1 MSDLSTVEL
10 EVVRRLR
17 ESAHPDAIGRID
29 AVVAEVAPVLAD
41 VDARV
46 VAERVRARVGGLG
59 PLQPLC
65 DDPTVTDV
73 LVSGPGPVWIERA
86 GRLERTSVEVSAD
99 ELALVVER
107 MLGPLGLRLDRTNAI
122 VDARLPDG
130 SRVSVVGPPLAV
142 DGVVLTIRRFAAT
155 TLPLRAFG
163 PPEVASLLAEVV
175 DRRLNV
181 VVYGP
186 TGSGKTTLLGAMAAL
201 LPDGERVLTIEDVAE
216 LRLPGSHVVRLE
228 ARPANAEGAGEVTIR
243 QLVRAA
249 LRLRPDRIVVGEVR
263 GPEAFD
269 MVWAMATGHD
279 GSMSTC
285 HADGPLDALA
295 RLETFATSAP
305 GVDLPLAAARRQL
318 RSAVD
323 VLVGVARAPG
333 GGRTVVSIA
342 ECGTPDGN
350 ELRHLLVEGRVV
362 DRPRRDRRRT
372 AT

>member
-1 MSDLSTVEL
+1 VNDLRTVER

-17 ESAHPDAIGRID
+17 DAGRPDAPGEIE
-29 AVVAEVAPVLAD
+29 AVVAEVAPVLPD
-41 VDARV
+41 PDARA

-73 LVSGPGPVWIERA
+73 LVTGPGPVWVERG
-86 GRLERTSVEVSAD
+86 GRLERTSVEVTPD
-99 ELALVVER
+99 DVALVVER
-107 MLGPLGLRLDRTNAI
+107 VLGPLGLRLDRTNAI

-142 DGVVLTIRRFAAT
+142 DGVVLTIRRFSRAV
-155 TLPLRAFG
+155 LPLAAFG
-163 PPEVASLLAEVV
+163 PPDVVALLADVV
-175 DRRLNV
+175 ARRLNV
-181 VVYGP
+181 VVHGP
-186 TGSGKTTLLGAMAAL
+186 TGSGKTTLLGAMAGL
-201 LPDGERVLTIEDVAE
+201 LPDGERVVTIEDVAE

-228 ARPANAEGAGEVTIR
+228 ARPPNAEGAGEVTIR

-295 RLETFATSAP
+295 RLETFATTAP
-305 GVDLPLAAARRQL
+305 GVDLPLAAARRQV

-323 VLVGVARAPG
+323 VLVGVARSAG
-333 GGRTVVSIA
+333 GGRRVTSIA
-342 ECGTPDGN
+342 ECGHPDRPD
-350 ELRHLLVEGRVV
+350 LRELLVGGRVV
-362 DRPRRDRRRT
+362 GRPHRDRRR
-372 AT
+372 AAP